1 MSQQATSST
10 SDGLAWLANIA
21 LAVASLALI
30 GMVVIEGWQVLARYV
45 FNDSP
50 SWTEPVALLLINTTM
65 MFSAPVGVRNG
76 THFGFKVL
84 VHRAAPNLGR
94 LMRLFAHVITG
105 MIGALLAWYG
115 SVMVLD
121 TWPVKLA
128 GAALRQGILYLP
140 LSLGGILIIVFSLEH
155 LVGELSSRHVV
166 VD

>member
-1 MSQQATSST
+1 MSQQATSSA

-21 LAVASLALI
+21 LAVASFALI

-84 VHRAAPNLGR
+84 VHRATPKLAR
-94 LMRLFAHVITG
+94 LMKLFAHVITA
-105 MIGALLAWYG
+105 MIGALLAGYG

-128 GAALRQGILYLP
+128 GAELRQGILYLP
-140 LSLGGILIIVFSLEH
+140 LSLGGLLIVIFSVEH
-155 LVGELSSRHVV
+155 VIGELASRRVV